1 MMRHSHWVPFRPKA
15 ESKGFISSHG
25 GMALCHRIAIITRVS
40 VQTEL
45 FSIHLP
51 TLEGL
56 NPPPHDHLF
65 SCCTPAKE
73 DGHYSST
80 ILPLNHE
87 YGWCF
92 PPASYFG
99 VLISWS
105 MWPSNITA
113 QSLHMSNMIPNDS
126 STAHWAQCHND
137 ERSAEF
143 VISIYFFSYLYNILN
158 NNDRADWKPRQYM
171 TVS

>member
-1 MMRHSHWVPFRPKA
+1 MSWGKISRTTDHLALQQELQILPDTCSSDGFSKEKPLPKQMMRHSHWVPFRPKA
-15 ESKGFISSHG
+15 ESKGFSSRQG
-25 GMALCHRIAIITRVS
+25 GMALCHRIAIITRVF

-80 ILPLNHE
+80 ILSLNHE

-92 PPASYFG
+92 PPASLFWG
-99 VLISWS
+99 PHLLIYVAFQYHCSEY
-105 MWPSNITA
+105 
-113 QSLHMSNMIPNDS
+113 
-126 STAHWAQCHND
+126 AH
-137 ERSAEF
+137 E
-143 VISIYFFSYLYNILN
+143 
-158 NNDRADWKPRQYM
+158 
-171 TVS
+171 